1 MTYPVPRVDTVYICP
16 LCQSSFQSRHA
27 CEDHILGCWASKT
40 DEIQSRIG
48 TILIRRDGDSSE
60 LLIPSEVGEDSVK
73 GMLMYIEHGTDSI
86 VIEWSST
93 CLSLSSVAGFE
104 PIDEPSARS
113 ETDSWMDSLREIID
127 GFIGSTRGDA
137 Q

>member
-1 MTYPVPRVDTVYICP
+1 MTYPEPRVDAVYICP
-16 LCQSSFQSRHA
+16 LCNSTFHLCRA
-27 CEDHILGCWASKT
+27 CEDHIRGCWTSKT
-40 DEIQSRIG
+40 DEMRSRIG

-73 GMLMYIEHGTDSI
+73 GTLMYIEHGTDSI

-93 CLSLSSVAGFE
+93 CLSLSNVAGFE

-113 ETDSWMDSLREIID
+113 ETESWIESLRGVID
-127 GFIGSTRGDA
+127 GFLGSARGDA